1 MLLII
6 KNVHEKMLRRVN
18 TDEILKVRV
27 HYL

>member
-6 KNVHEKMLRRVN
+6 KNVHEKMSRRVN
-18 TDEILKVRV
+18 TDQILKVCV